1 MKRNLSPW
9 CKEVRIA
16 MIRQEISPTDLAKA
30 IGRAREYVTSVISG
44 RVYSVQTAK
53 LISDYLNVE
62 NNYSEEEES

>member
-1 MKRNLSPW
+1 
-9 CKEVRIA
+9 

-62 NNYSEEEES
+62 NNYSEEEDS